1 MYYQVTFEQRRKLI
15 QDVIDRLTRL
25 DSKQIDQY
33 LNGLEALNNEFN
45 TDMEATASGVRFYP
59 VNANLKAK

>member
-25 DSKQIDQY
+25 NSVQVREY
-33 LNGLEALNNEFN
+33 LNGLEALNNKFD

-59 VNANLKAK
+59 TNSNLKTK

>member
-25 DSKQIDQY
+25 NSVQVHEY
-33 LNGLEALNNEFN
+33 LNGLEALNNKFD
-45 TDMEATASGVRFYP
+45 TDMEATALGVRFYP
-59 VNANLKAK
+59 VNSNLKTK